1 MKWKVFYLA
10 FKQQS
15 EIFKITKQFPLAEQY
30 SLTSQIRRSSRSV
43 CANLAE
49 AFGKRRYVAHLIS
62 KLTDADGENYE
73 TETWLDI
80 AIDCEYV
87 TKEETNS
94 VREINKEIGKL
105 LYYMIQN
112 ASKFSHQA

>member
-1 MKWKVFYLA
+1 MKWKVSYLA

-15 EIFKITKQFPLAEQY
+15 EVFKLSKRFPIEERY

-49 AFGKRRYVAHLIS
+49 AFGKRRYVANLIS

-80 AIDCEYV
+80 AVDCEYV
-87 TKEETNS
+87 SKDETIII
-94 VREINKEIGKL
+94 RELNMQIGKL
-105 LYYMIQN
+105 LYHMTQN
-112 ASKFSHQA
+112 ASKFSHQG